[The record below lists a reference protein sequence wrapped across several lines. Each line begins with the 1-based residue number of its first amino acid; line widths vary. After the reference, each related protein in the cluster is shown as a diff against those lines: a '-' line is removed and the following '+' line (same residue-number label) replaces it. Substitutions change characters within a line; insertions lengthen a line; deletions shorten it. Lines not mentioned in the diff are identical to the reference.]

1 MRYKTIDYVIG
12 IAIAVMLVT
21 LVLGAFGCYSLP
33 AGSPTAIPT
42 TGVGRLAG
50 AVTSSG
56 FMVPLSI
63 LGVALGVTAMFMG
76 VGKIGLPAVLGSL
89 AALVL
94 TLVTQRYAN
103 LVAGLGAIVAAG
115 GLVLGIVWKY
125 RTVASTAASVGTAL
139 KQVVQGVQ
147 DVKAYVKG
155 IDKDAVNKTLAADQ
169 DPKTQELVKNIKAEL
184 PSASSDG
191 SSPASV

>member
-1 MRYKTIDYVIG
+1 MKYKAIDYVVG

-21 LVLGAFGCYSLP
+21 MFVGCYSLP
-33 AGSPTAIPT
+33 TGSPASIPT

-89 AALVL
+89 AALIL

-125 RTVASTAASVGTAL
+125 RSVAGQALNVGQAL
-139 KQVVQGVQ
+139 KEVVKGVQ
-147 DVKAYVKG
+147 NVKAFVTSKG
-155 IDKDAVNKTLAADQ
+155 VDKKDVNVMLSCEQSPETEKLV
-169 DPKTQELVKNIKAEL
+169 QEVKAEL
-184 PSASSDG
+184 PSQSSG
-191 SSPASV
+191 S